1 MNIWRKKTQQASK
14 LMLTSGP
21 RALAPQNIWVTYLT
35 DNPKE
40 PLLPRFTL

>member
-1 MNIWRKKTQQASK
+1 MYIWRKKTQQVSK

-21 RALAPQNIWVTYLT
+21 GALRPKIWVTYLT
-35 DNPKE
+35 VNLEE